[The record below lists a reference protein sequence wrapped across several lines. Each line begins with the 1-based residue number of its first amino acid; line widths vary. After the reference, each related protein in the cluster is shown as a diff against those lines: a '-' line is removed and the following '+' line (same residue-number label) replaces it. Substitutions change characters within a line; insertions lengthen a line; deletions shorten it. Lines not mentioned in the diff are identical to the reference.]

1 MKITARAPM
10 RIDLAGGT
18 LDVYPLYV
26 FEDGGLTVNAAIDVM
41 ASATVET
48 RYDSRLRIHSVD
60 LGIVEE
66 IPSVDEMAVGTPL
79 DLVRRAL
86 AYYRPP
92 MGLDIA
98 VRSEAP
104 KGSGLGASSAL
115 LMALSVCLN
124 EVSGKGLTPA
134 QIIDVGANIEAQ
146 VIGIPT
152 GKQDYF
158 PPMFGGVSSIAFGL
172 DGWQLETLSGEAGRP
187 GLIQALNDRLV
198 VSYTEI
204 SHSSAVTNWAML
216 RRYIENEGDSV
227 ARIREI
233 KEIAVAMR
241 AALAEGDMAEL
252 AHLLDRE
259 WQLRRGL
266 AEGVSTPKIEEIMA
280 AAAGAGALASK
291 ICGAGGGGCL
301 VTIAEPDAL
310 PAVRE
315 ALAGAGARVMPARVV
330 DTGVRVERG

>member
-18 LDVYPLYV
+18 LDVYPLYI

-60 LGIVEE
+60 LGIVED

-92 MGLDIA
+92 MGLNIV

-134 QIIDVGANIEAQ
+134 KIIDVGANIEAQ

-158 PPMFGGVSSIAFGL
+158 PPMFGGVCSIAFGL
-172 DGWQLETLSGEAGRP
+172 DGWRLETLSGEAGQP
-187 GLIQALNDRLV
+187 GLVAALNDRLV

-241 AALAEGDMAEL
+241 AALAEADMAGL
-252 AHLLDRE
+252 ALLLDRE

-266 AEGVSTPKIEEIMA
+266 AEGVSTPKIEAIMA

-330 DTGVRVERG
+330 ETGVHIERS